1 MLLHALTTYL
11 RSALPRMRNAFST
24 LRSETELARAYLD
37 VLRLRMGHRLAVEI
51 NVPPALVSAE
61 MPPMILATLVEN
73 AIKHGLA
80 PRPSGGRVRIVAR
93 QHGDQLKVSV
103 GDDGVG
109 FQRSSG
115 SGVGLANI
123 RSRLASLYGPRGQLR
138 LAANREGG
146 VTATL
151 SLPSTAVTT
160 TAVSS

>member
-1 MLLHALTTYL
+1 M
-11 RSALPRMRNAFST
+11 M
-24 LRSETELARAYLD
+24 
-37 VLRLRMGHRLAVEI
+37 
-51 NVPPALVSAE
+51 
-61 MPPMILATLVEN
+61 LATLVEN

-93 QHGDQLKVSV
+93 QDGDLLEISV

-109 FQRSSG
+109 FQQSSG

-123 RSRLASLYGPRGQLR
+123 RSRLASLYGARAQLR

-151 SLPSTAVTT
+151 SLPSSVMTT
-160 TAVSS
+160 VVSA